1 MTRITFDRRG
11 AAVLFG
17 ALALAACDGSDN
29 PFKPEL
35 GFIAGTKENQQIG
48 VVVNS
53 TEHALTLFQLGDPS
67 QTRQVSLGSSSLIT
81 PVGLSIRGTRAAV
94 PLGNAASVAIVD
106 LEGQKI
112 ERFFILPGG
121 NLTGSAWADDRSG
134 LVANTVADYVG
145 RFSLDQAGDTVKARV
160 QVAPAPTEIVM
171 AGDRAMVVSGNL
183 DDNYNYIGNGIV
195 TALDPATL
203 KVLGTVT
210 TGGKNSAS
218 AALGPDGLLYV
229 LNTEDYVK
237 ESTVTIIDP
246 KTLQATATVGGFG
259 TGAGKITIDR
269 SGLAYVSGFFTGT
282 LVWNTRTRQ
291 FVRGTDNPVCAKTTS
306 GACRGAFDA
315 QADENGMLYQVFF
328 GSRDYAPR
336 VFVYRPGSFQLADSL
351 SAGQGPSSIEIRKF

>member
-1 MTRITFDRRG
+1 MKLNLDRRG
-11 AAVLFG
+11 LAAIFG
-17 ALALAACDGSDN
+17 ALVLAACDGSD

-53 TEHALTLFQLGDPS
+53 TEHALTLFQLGDPT
-67 QTRQVSLGSSSLIT
+67 QKRQVALGSSSLIT

-106 LEGQKI
+106 LQGQKV

-121 NLTGSAWADDRSG
+121 NVTGSAWADDRSG

-145 RFSLDQAGDTVKARV
+145 RFSLDQAGDTVKTKV

-183 DDNYNYIGNGIV
+183 NDAYAPLGNGIV
-195 TALDPATL
+195 TALDPSTL
-203 KVLGTVT
+203 KVLGSVS
-210 TGGKNSAS
+210 TGGTNSSS
-218 AALGPDGLLYV
+218 AAVGPDGLLYV

-237 ESTVTIIDP
+237 QSSVTIVDP
-246 KTLQATATVGGFG
+246 KTLQVVATVPGFG
-259 TGAGKITIDR
+259 VGAGKITVDR
-269 SGLAYVSGFFTGT
+269 AGMAYVSGFFTGT

-315 QADENGMLYQVFF
+315 QAAPDGTLYQVFF

-336 VFVYRPGSFQLADSL
+336 VFVYRPDSFQLADSI
-351 SAGQGPSSIEIRKF
+351 SAGQGPSAIEIRKF